1 MDVIRIENIGN
12 FLKFKN
18 FFGCFIVSVLLC
30 SLNIFLYIDVFF
42 GFDNLKKRIFINILN
57 FGFNMFNIVR
67 FDCICIK

>member
-42 GFDNLKKRIFINILN
+42 GLDNLKIEK
-57 FGFNMFNIVR
+57 
-67 FDCICIK
+67 